1 MNILVPYL
9 SRWNSINRSRYVQI
23 LSRLAQNGHNVYLA
37 QPPVMDS
44 PDSGFV
50 ESREAPQ
57 GTIRLID
64 VEMPSLFWNAALP
77 LEKVVKKGAYC
88 LKLNA
93 AIGRMIRAYHIDA
106 VLFYSMALY
115 PLAGRDD
122 VVSVYDLG
130 DDHVDLL
137 RHELGKFSARPVI
150 RLAERLLEKT
160 LSRCDCVFSVSHH
173 LAQMYFPDSIHLPNG
188 VDMDMIRP
196 GSGKHLRPV
205 VQGPVVGF
213 VGSLEYFIDF
223 QQILDAAWLRRDC
236 TFVVAGG
243 GRQYRRLQDE
253 KQRLGLGNL
262 ILTGGL
268 PHEEILKYV
277 DSFDICLNPFHLSP
291 LTHGACPIK
300 LFEYMAFHKPVISS
314 RIAEV
319 QRIGDGFLYWADSAS
334 ELVSRIDEIVGQPR
348 EAAGRAQQGFEV
360 LQRHY
365 TWPRIADRFAA
376 VVQERVEE
384 KRRC

>member
-23 LSRLAQNGHNVYLA
+23 LSRLAQDGHRVCLA

-50 ESREAPQ
+50 EAREAPLDN
-57 GTIRLID
+57 IRLLD
-64 VEMPSLFWNAALP
+64 VKMPPLFWNAPLP

-88 LKLNA
+88 LKLDA
-93 AIGRMIRAYHIDA
+93 AIGRMIRAHHIDA

-115 PLAGRDD
+115 PLAGRGG

-137 RHELGKFSARPVI
+137 RHELGKFAARPVI
-150 RLAERLLEKT
+150 HLAERLLKKT
-160 LSRCDCVFSVSHH
+160 LSRCDCVFSVSRH
-173 LAQMYFPDSIHLPNG
+173 LAQKYFPKSIHLPNG
-188 VDMDMIRP
+188 VDMDTIRP
-196 GSGKHLRPV
+196 GSGKHLRPAGP
-205 VQGPVVGF
+205 GPVVGF

-223 QQILDAAWLRRDC
+223 QQILDAASLRRDC

-243 GRQYRRLQDE
+243 GRQYSRLQSE

-268 PHEEILKYV
+268 DHKEILKHV
-277 DSFDICLNPFHLSP
+277 DSFDICLSPFRLSP

-300 LFEYMAFHKPVISS
+300 LFEYMAFRKPVISS

-319 QRIGDGFLYWADSAS
+319 QRIGNGFLYWADSAS
-334 ELVSRIDEIVGQPR
+334 ELVSRIDEIVRQPR
-348 EAAGRAQQGFEV
+348 EAADRAQQGFAALE
-360 LQRHY
+360 RHY

-376 VVQERVEE
+376 VVQEHVEK

>member
-9 SRWNSINRSRYVQI
+9 SRWNSINCSRYVQI
-23 LSRLAQNGHNVYLA
+23 LSRLARNGHNVYLA

-44 PDSGFV
+44 PDSGFM
-50 ESREAPQ
+50 EARDDQ
-57 GTIRLID
+57 RDNIRLLD
-64 VEMPSLFWNAALP
+64 VTMPPLFWNAALP
-77 LEKVVKKGAYC
+77 MEKVVKKGAYC

-93 AIGRMIRAYHIDA
+93 EIGRMIRAHRIDA

-137 RHELGKFSARPVI
+137 RHELGKYSARPVI
-150 RLAERLLEKT
+150 RFAEMLLEKT

-173 LAQMYFPDSIHLPNG
+173 LAHKYFPGSIHLPNG
-188 VDMDMIRP
+188 VDMDTIRP
-196 GSGKHLRPV
+196 GSGKHLRPAGN
-205 VQGPVVGF
+205 GPVVGF

-223 QQILDAAWLRRDC
+223 QQILEAASLRRDC

-268 PHEEILKYV
+268 DHEEILKYV
-277 DSFDICLNPFHLSP
+277 DSFDICLNPFRLSP

-300 LFEYMAFHKPVISS
+300 LFEYMAFRKPVISS

-319 QRIGDGFLYWADSAS
+319 QRIGDKFLYWADSAP
-334 ELVSRIDEIVGQPR
+334 ELVARIDEIIRQPR

-365 TWPRIADRFAA
+365 TWPGIADRFAE
-376 VVQERVEE
+376 VVQAHVEE
-384 KRRC
+384 KRLC

>member
-37 QPPVMDS
+37 QPPAMS
-44 PDSGFV
+44 SEDSGFV
-50 ESREAPQ
+50 ERGGSLN
-57 GTIRLID
+57 TIRLID
-64 VEMPSLFWNAALP
+64 VDMPHLFWNAALP

-88 LKLNA
+88 MKLNA
-93 AIGRMIRAYHIDA
+93 AIGRMIRAYDIDA

-115 PLAGRDD
+115 PLAGRGG

-130 DDHVDLL
+130 DDHIDLL
-137 RHELGKFSARPVI
+137 RHELGRSAVRPLI
-150 RLAERLLEKT
+150 HLAERLLGKT
-160 LSRCDCVFSVSHH
+160 LSRCDCVFSVSHY
-173 LAQMYFPDSIHLPNG
+173 LAQKYFPESIYLPNG
-188 VDMDMIRP
+188 VDMDEVRP
-196 GSGKHLRPV
+196 GSGKHLRPAGP
-205 VQGPVVGF
+205 GPVVGF
-213 VGSLEYFIDF
+213 IGSLEYFIDF
-223 QQILDAAWLRRDC
+223 QQILDAASLRRDC

-243 GRQYRRLQDE
+243 GRQYRWLQRE
-253 KQRLGLGNL
+253 KQRLRLGNL

-268 PHEEILKYV
+268 DHEEILKYV
-277 DSFDICLNPFHLSP
+277 DSFDICLNPFRLSP

-300 LFEYMAFHKPVISS
+300 LFEYLAFHKPVISS

-319 QRIGDGFLYWADSAS
+319 QRIGDGFLYWADSAP
-334 ELVSRIDEIVGQPR
+334 ELAARIDEIVRQPR
-348 EAAGRAQQGFEV
+348 EAAGRAQQGYEV

-365 TWPRIADRFAA
+365 TWPRIADRFAE